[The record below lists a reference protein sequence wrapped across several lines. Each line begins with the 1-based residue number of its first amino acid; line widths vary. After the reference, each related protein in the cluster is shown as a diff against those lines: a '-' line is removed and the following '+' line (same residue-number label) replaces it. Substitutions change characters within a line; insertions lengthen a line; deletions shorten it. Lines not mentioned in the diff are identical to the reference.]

1 VFVQFC
7 ASAVLLGCVVS
18 SASADMTN
26 FRDWVDANGMATNS
40 TSNLWY
46 GTSGLGGPMM
56 ASTGSGW
63 NSPGYPVNTPMIG
76 GAVAV
81 GSNGGAAGTA
91 TFEGLWCHP
100 GSGTPAVLVYA
111 PQSTIWTGGLRVRS
125 ELIVNG
131 LSGNGVT
138 FTVLATIGGFTS
150 NLGTTTLTGS
160 NDRLDFFSL
169 GGMTQLNAGDTL
181 SVVIGDNGSYLYDH
195 VNFNAWLDV
204 PAPGAMT
211 ALLAFG
217 AAHGRR
223 RRR

>member
-1 VFVQFC
+1 MFVQFC

-91 TFEGLWCHP
+91 TFEGL
-100 GSGTPAVLVYA
+100 GYRAVA
-111 PQSTIWTGGLRVRS
+111 
-125 ELIVNG
+125 
-131 LSGNGVT
+131 
-138 FTVLATIGGFTS
+138 
-150 NLGTTTLTGS
+150 
-160 NDRLDFFSL
+160 D
-169 GGMTQLNAGDTL
+169 
-181 SVVIGDNGSYLYDH
+181 GSY
-195 VNFNAWLDV
+195 VFFGG
-204 PAPGAMT
+204 GANPPHNR
-211 ALLAFG
+211 LFG
-217 AAHGRR
+217 GTGRDDDPPPLP
-223 RRR
+223 